1 MIRFL
6 PKPFDE
12 QAKFPPFLAK
22 YLSVPTDKSVSIS
35 VPTDYSVYNTVYP
48 VAGLSCWSWIL
59 IWNTDPDP
67 DPSVK

>member
-6 PKPFDE
+6 PNPFDE
-12 QAKFPPFLAK
+12 QTKFPPFLAN
-22 YLSVPTDKSVSIS
+22 YLSVPTDKSVSVS
-35 VPTDYSVYNTVYP
+35 VPTVYIIYP

-59 IWNTDPDP
+59 IRNTDPDP